1 MSGEKS
7 CSKHEDETAL
17 NAAASHFL
25 PLVFFILMID
35 LIYWLNDFS
44 FGLFVYTDAQIHICM
59 HRQRYTYI
67 LFLINTF
74 QIYWYHEETVENI

>member
-44 FGLFVYTDAQIHICM
+44 FGLFVYTDAQIHIST
-59 HRQRYTYI
+59 QS
-67 LFLINTF
+67 LGKV
-74 QIYWYHEETVENI
+74 WEEALVKEPNLG